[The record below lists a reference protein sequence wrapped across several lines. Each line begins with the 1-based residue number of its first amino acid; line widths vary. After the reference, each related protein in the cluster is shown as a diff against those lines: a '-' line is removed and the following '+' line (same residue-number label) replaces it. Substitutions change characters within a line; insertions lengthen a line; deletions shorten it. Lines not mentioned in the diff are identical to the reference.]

1 MPHVTLGLENTM
13 PDLILGWVFP
23 SGFVRALERRA
34 VFLPGIP
41 LCFWRTVVII
51 TDELHFRD
59 RAELSARTQR
69 L

>member
-1 MPHVTLGLENTM
+1 MPHVTLGLENKM

-23 SGFVRALERRA
+23 SWFVRALELRA

-41 LCFWRTVVII
+41 LCFWRTTVII
-51 TDELHFRD
+51 IDELHFRG